1 MKNNVPRFGTGSR
14 RLSSH
19 TSGQRLPDLWALLLV
34 DLLLISLATPVTAG
48 TDSTRSYSAY
58 MRTEIKYRSICL
70 VRIE

>member
-1 MKNNVPRFGTGSR
+1 MKNNMPRFGIGSR

-19 TSGQRLPDLWALLLV
+19 RLPDLWALLV

-48 TDSTRSYSAY
+48 TNSTRSYSTY

-70 VRIE
+70 VHIE